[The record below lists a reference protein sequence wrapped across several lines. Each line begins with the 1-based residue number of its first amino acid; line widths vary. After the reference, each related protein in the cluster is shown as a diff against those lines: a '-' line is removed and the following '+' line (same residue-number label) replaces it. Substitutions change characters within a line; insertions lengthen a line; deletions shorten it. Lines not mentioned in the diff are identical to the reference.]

1 MADHLYVS
9 TRKGL
14 MIYTHRGESWV
25 HTSTA
30 FTGSP
35 VTLTLASPDNR
46 TVFAALNLGHFG
58 VKLHRSTDA
67 GASWTEI
74 TPPMFPKVES
84 SEADAKAPA
93 VSQIWALAW
102 ADPKNPNAM
111 WAGCAPAGLF
121 YSPDLGATWSLNEPL
136 WNMPERARWFGGGTV
151 DTALHSIC
159 VDPRNAQRVAV
170 GVSCGGVTLTEDGG
184 QTWSIAGHGM
194 RSDYTPPNQAEDPV
208 TQDVHMMVQCAA
220 SPDVY
225 WLQHHNGIF
234 RSTDNLKSW
243 HEIKNAPVSGFGFPV
258 AVHPQNPETAW
269 FVPAQKDEYRYPV
282 DGNVVVNR
290 TRDGAKTFDTLRRGL
305 PQGDAWDLVYR
316 HGLAV
321 DETGNRLAMGST
333 TGALWASENGGEDWS
348 LLSAHLP
355 PINAVKMA

>member
-1 MADHLYVS
+1 
-9 TRKGL
+9 
-14 MIYTHRGESWV
+14 MIYGRNGGEWK

-30 FTGSP
+30 FVGSP
-35 VTLTLASPDNR
+35 VTLTLASADNR

-67 GASWTEI
+67 GASWTEL
-74 TPPMFPKVES
+74 TPPQFPKVES
-84 SEADAKAPA
+84 ADPDAKAPA
-93 VSQIWALAW
+93 VSQVWALAW
-102 ADPKNPNAM
+102 ADPKNPNAL

-121 YSPDLGATWSLNEPL
+121 YSSDLGASWSLNESL

-159 VDPRNAQRVAV
+159 VDPRNSKRVAV

-184 QTWSIAGHGM
+184 KTWSIAGHGM
-194 RSDYTPPNQAEDPV
+194 RNDYTPPGQAEDPV
-208 TQDVHMMVQCAA
+208 TQDVHMMVQCPAA
-220 SPDVY
+220 PDVY
-225 WLQHHNGIF
+225 WIQHHNGIF

-243 HEIKNAPVSGFGFPV
+243 HEIKNAPVSAFGFPV
-258 AVHPQNPETAW
+258 AVHPKNPDTAW
-269 FVPAQKDEYRYPV
+269 FAPAKKDEYRYPV
-282 DGNVVVNR
+282 DGNMVVNR
-290 TRDGAKTFDTLRRGL
+290 TRDGAKTFETLRRGL
-305 PQGDAWDLVYR
+305 PQGDAWDLIYR

-321 DETGNRLAMGST
+321 DETGERLAMGST
-333 TGALWASENGGEDWS
+333 TGALWASDNGGEDWK